1 MKILAHLVLF
11 LFAFLLQLT
20 FANLLV
26 IYQVKPDFLL
36 IALVWLAWY
45 ERQFVATITGFG
57 VGLLQDLF
65 SSGFPG
71 LMALAKSVSGFI
83 AGKVAPAE
91 IHHKQSGLFLTL
103 LVTAILH
110 ELIFQ
115 TIYYFGVTPGW
126 WTILFRYIL
135 PGAAYTFIWGIIIF
149 QLLPRRYWAK

>member
-11 LFAFLLQLT
+11 FFAFILQLT
-20 FANLLV
+20 FANLLA

-57 VGLLQDLF
+57 VGLLQDFF
-65 SSGFPG
+65 SSGFLG

-91 IHHKQSGLFLTL
+91 TQHRRSSLFLTL
-103 LVTAILH
+103 LVASFLH

-115 TIYYFGVTPGW
+115 TIYYFGAAW
-126 WTILFRYIL
+126 WMILFRYIL
-135 PGAAYTFIWGIIIF
+135 PGTAYTFIWGIIIF